1 MATNREKLD
10 TRGTNILQLLQDHQ
24 DQMSN
29 MMNPSAKDAGTYKGP
44 NPDKDIEINYPRTP
58 STLGGEPGKYTTYFL
73 REFDLGGKEMDTF
86 GSGASEYGGGS
97 GILTHAEQD
106 TGQAANASLQGTIT
120 DRFQGRS
127 HKLPYRDSAEADFMK
142 LKHRKSLMTL
152 YWEMRDVFIGNRNEP
167 KHTAPESKPGS
178 DSLKT
183 YSNRFTGEPNA
194 TYDEQF
200 MSQTRE
206 IYYPP
211 NDSFDLQ
218 ISAQNGF
225 ILGQILGPNKTV
237 IQALIDSG
245 RQLTREFLE
254 DLADKAENPFLEAF
268 ILTISGMTL
277 GTADRVSQLFRPG
290 FSRIPLHDQIVM
302 PLSEMLQQNLLLPP
316 SGMLDTGSTHEVDEF
331 LGGTWEELYT
341 KNRAVQPGFPRYSA
355 GSIAGT
361 GVNDLQEPMR
371 GFDGQV
377 YNVTNGKTAA
387 PFTFK
392 DDDAKYLTHSAKVAG
407 FNTNGPM
414 TTTNPHAMEPA
425 VRDYRRGHTFE
436 EEAADNVV
444 STDGQYF
451 PFAFSTVNKK
461 NHRVQVC
468 CLQATI
474 QSLSESYNPTWQSK
488 HFFGRSE
495 QIHTYT
501 FTDRTIDISFSVF
514 ATSLRKLQNVYER
527 VLWLAQQCYPD
538 YSDKD
543 RIGSGPIIAMR
554 CGDLFQY
561 KSGFI
566 RSLSYDWNYL
576 GAGGKWEMT
585 KGIRIPQGV
594 NVQLSFQ
601 IIHERVPDRDYN
613 FYGGPAGGVA
623 QGMKQHRMLDY
634 PSRESGWEAY
644 ALAQGGNITST
655 ERYIPAGNMI
665 RKAEERRYLDHVDTI
680 EQTRNP
686 ERVEVQNREPPPGAD
701 AVGWSENEHRYNV

>member
-10 TRGTNILQLLQDHQ
+10 TRGANILQLLQDNQ

-29 MMNPSAKDAGTYKGP
+29 MMNPSAKDAGTYEGP
-44 NPDKDIEINYPRTP
+44 NPDKNIEINYPRTP
-58 STLGGEPGKYTTYFL
+58 SLIGGEPGKYTTYFL

-97 GILTHAEQD
+97 GILTQAEQD
-106 TGQAANASLQGTIT
+106 TGQAANASLQGAIT

-142 LKHRKSLMTL
+142 LRHRKSLMTL
-152 YWEMRDVFIGNRNEP
+152 YWEMRDVFIGHRNEP

-200 MSQTRE
+200 MSQTGD

-211 NDSFDLQ
+211 NDAIDLQ

-225 ILGQILGPNKTV
+225 ILGQILGPNKTA
-237 IQALIDSG
+237 IQTLIDSG
-245 RQLTREFLE
+245 KQLARGFME
-254 DLADKAENPFLEAF
+254 DLADLTENPFLEAF
-268 ILTISGMTL
+268 ILTVSAMTL

-290 FSRIPLHDQIVM
+290 FSRIALPDQIVM

-316 SGMLDTGSTHEVDEF
+316 AGMLATGSTHEVDEF
-331 LGGTWEELYT
+331 VTGTWEELYT
-341 KNRAVQPGFPRYSA
+341 RNRAVQPGFPRYSSGTMA
-355 GSIAGT
+355 GIGL
-361 GVNDLQEPMR
+361 NDLQEPMR

-377 YNVTNGKTAA
+377 YNVTDGKTAV

-461 NHRVQVC
+461 DHRVQVC

-495 QIHTYT
+495 QVHTYT

-538 YSDKD
+538 YSNKD

-576 GAGGKWEMT
+576 GAGGKWELT
-585 KGIRIPQGV
+585 RGIRMPQGV

-601 IIHERVPDRDYN
+601 VIHERVPDRDYN
-613 FYGGPAGGVA
+613 FYGGPAGGVGE
-623 QGMKQHRMLDY
+623 GMKQHRQLDY
-634 PSRESGWEAY
+634 PNRQSGFEETAI
-644 ALAQGGNITST
+644 LQGGLITST

-665 RKAEERRYLDHVDTI
+665 RQAEERKYLDHVDST
-680 EQTRNP
+680 EQRRNP
-686 ERVEVQNREPPPGAD
+686 ERVEIQNREPPVPLD
-701 AVGWSENEHRYNV
+701 AGERPWH

>member
-10 TRGTNILQLLQDHQ
+10 TRGANILQLLQDNQ
-24 DQMSN
+24 EQMSN

-73 REFDLGGKEMDTF
+73 REFDLGGKDMGDF
-86 GSGASEYGGGS
+86 GTGGNQYEAGS
-97 GILTHAEQD
+97 GILTQAEQD
-106 TGQAANASLQGTIT
+106 TGQAANASLQGTIR

-127 HKLPYRDSAEADFMK
+127 HKLPYRDSTDADFMK

-167 KHTAPESKPGS
+167 KHTAPESKLGS

-200 MSQTRE
+200 LSQTRE
-206 IYYPP
+206 VYYPP

-237 IQALIDSG
+237 IQNLIDSG
-245 RQLTREFLE
+245 KQLTRQYLQG
-254 DLADKAENPFLEAF
+254 LAADADNPFLEAF
-268 ILTISGMTL
+268 ILMISGMTL

-290 FSRIPLHDQIVM
+290 FSRIALPDQIVM
-302 PLSEMLQQNLLLPP
+302 PLSELLQQNLLLPP
-316 SGMLDTGSTHEVDEF
+316 EGMLATGSTNDVDEF
-331 LGGTWEELYT
+331 IEGTFQELYT
-341 KNRAVQPGFPRYSA
+341 RNRAVHPVDPRYSA
-355 GSIAGT
+355 GVIAGT
-361 GVNDLQEPMR
+361 GVNDLQEPIR

-377 YNVTNGKTAA
+377 YNVTDGKTAV

-392 DDDAKYLTHSAKVAG
+392 DDDAKYLTHSAKTAG

-414 TTTNPHAMEPA
+414 STTNPHAMEPA

-461 NHRVQVC
+461 DHRVQVC

-495 QIHTYT
+495 QVHTYT
-501 FTDRTIDISFSVF
+501 FTDRTIDISFAVF

-585 KGIRIPQGV
+585 RGIRIPQGV

-601 IIHERVPDRDYN
+601 VIHERVPDRDYN
-613 FYGGPAGGVA
+613 FYGGPAGGVG
-623 QGMKQHRMLDY
+623 QGMKQHRQLDY
-634 PSRESGWEAY
+634 PNRHSGWQET
-644 ALAQGGNITST
+644 ALAQGGLITST

-665 RKAEERRYLDHVDTI
+665 SKAEERKYLDFVDAT
-680 EQTRNP
+680 QQARNP
-686 ERVEVQNREPPPGAD
+686 ERSEIQNREPPVPLD
-701 AVGWSENEHRYNV
+701 AGERTTGGRDYY

>member
-10 TRGTNILQLLQDHQ
+10 TRGANILQLLQDNQ
-24 DQMSN
+24 EQMSN

-44 NPDKDIEINYPRTP
+44 NPDKDVQFNYPRSP
-58 STLGGEPGKYTTYFL
+58 SILGPEPGKYTTYFL
-73 REFDLGGKEMDTF
+73 REFDLDEKSMGAF
-86 GSGASEYGGGS
+86 GSGGNQYEAGS
-97 GILTHAEQD
+97 GILTQAEQD
-106 TGQAANASLQGTIT
+106 TGQAANASLQGTIR

-127 HKLPYRDSAEADFMK
+127 HKLPYRDSTDADFMK

-167 KHTAPESKPGS
+167 KHTAPESKLGS

-200 MSQTRE
+200 LSQTRE
-206 IYYPP
+206 VYYPP

-237 IQALIDSG
+237 IQNLIDSG
-245 RQLTREFLE
+245 KQLTRQYLQG
-254 DLADKAENPFLEAF
+254 LAADAENPFLEAF
-268 ILTISGMTL
+268 ILMISGMTL

-290 FSRIPLHDQIVM
+290 FSRIALPDQIVM
-302 PLSEMLQQNLLLPP
+302 PLSELLQQNLLLPP
-316 SGMLDTGSTHEVDEF
+316 EGMLATGSTNDVDEF
-331 LGGTWEELYT
+331 IEGTFQELYT
-341 KNRAVQPGFPRYSA
+341 RNRAVHPVDPRYSA
-355 GSIAGT
+355 GVIAGT
-361 GVNDLQEPMR
+361 GVNDLQEPIR

-377 YNVTNGKTAA
+377 YNVTDGKTAV

-392 DDDAKYLTHSAKVAG
+392 DDDAKYLTHSAKTAG

-414 TTTNPHAMEPA
+414 STTNPHAMEPA

-461 NHRVQVC
+461 DHRVQVC

-495 QIHTYT
+495 QVHTYT
-501 FTDRTIDISFSVF
+501 FTDRTIDISFAVF

-585 KGIRIPQGV
+585 RGIRIPQGV

-601 IIHERVPDRDYN
+601 VIHERVPDRDYN
-613 FYGGPAGGVA
+613 FYGGPAGGVG
-623 QGMKQHRMLDY
+623 QGMKQHRQLDY
-634 PSRESGWEAY
+634 PNRHSGWQET
-644 ALAQGGNITST
+644 ALAQGGLITST

-665 RKAEERRYLDHVDTI
+665 SKAEERKYLDFVDAT
-680 EQTRNP
+680 QQARNP
-686 ERVEVQNREPPPGAD
+686 ERSEIQNREPPVPLD
-701 AVGWSENEHRYNV
+701 AGERTTGGRAYY